1 MNGEI
6 ELKDIVEFNSIIG
19 RLSSMSSMADD
30 FKLGGLADE
39 LRSCAITLSDFANK
53 YIESIEEDDG

>member
-6 ELKDIVEFNSIIG
+6 ELKDIVEFRSVVG

-30 FKLGGLADE
+30 FKMGGLADE
-39 LRSCAITLSDFANK
+39 LKSCAISLSNFANK
-53 YIESIEEDDG
+53 YIDIEEDDG

>member
-1 MNGEI
+1 MNEEI
-6 ELKDIVEFNSIIG
+6 DLKDIVEFRSIVG

-39 LRSCAITLSDFANK
+39 LRSCAITLSNFANK
-53 YIESIEEDDG
+53 YVDVEEDDE